1 MSTRYE
7 RIQIRLRYS
16 TGYYWDNNYG
26 NRIKNAGPSNLGF
39 YCHKMSV
46 AFPSCPPE
54 GSNKRPKE
62 TRQNET

>member
-7 RIQIRLRYS
+7 RIQTRLRYS

-39 YCHKMSV
+39 LLS
-46 AFPSCPPE
+46 
-54 GSNKRPKE
+54 
-62 TRQNET
+62 QNECRFSQLPSGRLQ